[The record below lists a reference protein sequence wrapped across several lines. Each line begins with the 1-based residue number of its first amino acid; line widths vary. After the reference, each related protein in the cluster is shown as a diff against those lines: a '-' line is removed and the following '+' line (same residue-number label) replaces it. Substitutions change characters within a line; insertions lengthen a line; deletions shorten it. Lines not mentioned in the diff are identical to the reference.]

1 MGYSFI
7 ENQKQENSTNR
18 SKSVASFL
26 PVDPEWTLDQI
37 VFSNS
42 LKEQLSDIVSFC
54 KNKEKIINVW
64 EFYRFM
70 KGKGCIGINLW
81 GIPGT
86 GKSIAAEAIASALDM
101 KLIQASY
108 SSLMDSLQGNTE
120 KNISALFEIKMRIFN
135 HMPTR

>member
-54 KNKEKIINVW
+54 KNKEKIINDW
-64 EFYRFM
+64 ELYSKF
-70 KGKGCIGINLW
+70 
-81 GIPGT
+81 
-86 GKSIAAEAIASALDM
+86 AEES
-101 KLIQASY
+101 
-108 SSLMDSLQGNTE
+108 N
-120 KNISALFEIKMRIFN
+120 
-135 HMPTR
+135 

>member
-42 LKEQLSDIVSFC
+42 LKEQLSDIVS
-54 KNKEKIINVW
+54 K
-64 EFYRFM
+64 
-70 KGKGCIGINLW
+70 
-81 GIPGT
+81 
-86 GKSIAAEAIASALDM
+86 
-101 KLIQASY
+101 
-108 SSLMDSLQGNTE
+108 
-120 KNISALFEIKMRIFN
+120 
-135 HMPTR
+135 

>member
-54 KNKEKIINVW
+54 KNKEKIINDW
-64 EFYRFM
+64 ELYRFFVE
-70 KGKGCIGINLW
+70 
-81 GIPGT
+81 
-86 GKSIAAEAIASALDM
+86 KSQGFGADKIRTDLGLR
-101 KLIQASY
+101 LIFAR
-108 SSLMDSLQGNTE
+108 LMSFAFRHFPL
-120 KNISALFEIKMRIFN
+120 
-135 HMPTR
+135 

>member
-54 KNKEKIINVW
+54 KNKEKIINDW
-64 EFYRFM
+64 ELYRFI
-70 KGKGCIGINLW
+70 KIKCHYNLGKCNFCIGQNR
-81 GIPGT
+81 
-86 GKSIAAEAIASALDM
+86 
-101 KLIQASY
+101 Y
-108 SSLMDSLQGNTE
+108 
-120 KNISALFEIKMRIFN
+120 
-135 HMPTR
+135 